1 MLVKQTL
8 NMLTNEVEYCGV
20 TKMNIKE
27 IETLVDEASSTKEKK
42 AIVKEIQCD
51 SRCPP
56 VKLDARIEEIYIIK
70 KQRALNPDELILPK
84 HEAVKINELIY
95 PKKRHSH

>member
-20 TKMNIKE
+20 TKMNIEE
-27 IETLVDEASSTKEKK
+27 IVVDELSSTKAKK
-42 AIVKEIQCD
+42 AMVKEILCD

-56 VKLDARIEEIYIIK
+56 MKVNARIEEIHIIK
-70 KQRALNPDELILPK
+70 KQRAINPDELILPK
-84 HEAVKINELIY
+84 REAIKLNELIY
-95 PKKRHSH
+95 PKKQHSH